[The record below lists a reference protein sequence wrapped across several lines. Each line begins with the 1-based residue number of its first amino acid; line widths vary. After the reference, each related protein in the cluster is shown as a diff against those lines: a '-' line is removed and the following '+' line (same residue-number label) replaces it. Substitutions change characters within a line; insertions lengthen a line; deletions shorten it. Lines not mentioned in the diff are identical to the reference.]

1 MTEDE
6 AGFIAM
12 HLVNAQLNEEISNIS
27 RIPQLVH
34 DVLNIVK
41 YHFKIDFDED
51 ALLFSLCHPFKIL
64 R

>member
-27 RIPQLVH
+27 R
-34 DVLNIVK
+34 N
-41 YHFKIDFDED
+41 
-51 ALLFSLCHPFKIL
+51 HPA
-64 R
+64 RS